1 MFKKFLLEHPYLSV
15 VNNLDMC
22 EGTLTRVRQL
32 KNKTEKSILDF
43 FVVCEKIKTFLEKLI
58 IDEDKLYPL
67 TRYLKDGKKNS
78 DHNTM
83 IMQLNI
89 TFMEKRRDKT

>member
-1 MFKKFLLEHPYLSV
+1 M
-15 VNNLDMC
+15 
-22 EGTLTRVRQL
+22 TRVRQL

-58 IDEDKLYPL
+58 IDEDKLNPL
-67 TRYLKDGKKNS
+67 NRYLKDGKKNS

-89 TFMEKRRDKT
+89 TFMEKRRDKLKCLISKTWNVKKNFLN